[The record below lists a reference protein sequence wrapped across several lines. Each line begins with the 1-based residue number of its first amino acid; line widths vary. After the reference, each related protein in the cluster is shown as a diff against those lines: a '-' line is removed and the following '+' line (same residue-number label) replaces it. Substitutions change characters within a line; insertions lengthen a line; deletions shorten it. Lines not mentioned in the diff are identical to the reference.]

1 MLPYY
6 SDMAVTVLSQ
16 RIHRLPTALVN
27 RIAAGEVIQRPASV
41 VKELLENSLDAGASE
56 IKLDIKKG
64 GRLLISIQDNGHG
77 IHADDLPLA
86 LAQHATSKLISQ
98 TDLERIT
105 TLGFR
110 GEALSSIASV
120 SRLKLASRIAD
131 EEHANENHGWAIDV
145 TQGDAVSEQVPI
157 GMVVG
162 TSVEVRDLFFNTP
175 ARRKFLRTDNTEFFH
190 IREIVRRIALS
201 RYDVSFHLKHNN
213 KTILQCSGKQ
223 KNFAERAQTIF
234 GKTFLANSFELD
246 YERNG
251 LRLWGWF
258 GHPEI
263 ARNQVDQQYFYLNG
277 RVIRDKQVNH
287 AIRMATQDNLYTGKH
302 AVYVLFLEMDVSHVD
317 VNVHPAKH
325 EVRFH
330 QARDVHDFVFSAL
343 VQACDGRDV
352 REKNNQEQ
360 KPQEYN
366 GLGQEI
372 QEQGAQYF
380 STQNYDRNPDLQ
392 SSLKSTM
399 YATSSNKHWHKSSS
413 DSNNSLLIE
422 DRYLITQLQ
431 GETFLIDVP
440 LCQEIIVLSK
450 LENDYATGS
459 IRRRPLLVPLTMII
473 SIKDADFIESKA
485 PTFESFGLKLER
497 IAPDS
502 LLIREIP
509 LLLEYA
515 DIISLLSDI
524 IPLVKSG
531 NSSERIISMMS
542 RHVNDAGLIN
552 SDKQVLI
559 QLMAEVRSA
568 NADSSDANMP
578 WRTLDSESLS
588 NLMKRKN

>member
-1 MLPYY
+1 
-6 SDMAVTVLSQ
+6 MAVTVLSQ
-16 RIHRLPTALVN
+16 RIHKLSTALVN
-27 RIAAGEVIQRPASV
+27 QIAAGEVIQRPASV

-56 IKLDIKKG
+56 IKLDINKG
-64 GRLLISIQDNGHG
+64 GRLLISIQDNGQG
-77 IHADDLPLA
+77 IHPDDLPLA

-131 EEHANENHGWAIDV
+131 EEHGWVIDV
-145 TQGDAVSEQVPI
+145 TQGDAVSEQVPV

-190 IREIVRRIALS
+190 IREIVRRVALS

-213 KTILQCSGKQ
+213 KTIFQCSAKQ
-223 KNFAERAQTIF
+223 KNFAERAQAIF
-234 GKTFLANSFELD
+234 GKTFLSNSFELD

-287 AIRMATQDNLYTGKH
+287 AIRMATQDHLYTGKH

-343 VQACDGRDV
+343 VQACNGRD
-352 REKNNQEQ
+352 NQEQ
-360 KPQEYN
+360 M
-366 GLGQEI
+366 I

-380 STQNYDRNPDLQ
+380 STQNYDRNFDSQ

-399 YATSSNKHWHKSSS
+399 YATSSNKHWDKSSS
-413 DSNNSLLIE
+413 DSNDFLLVE
-422 DRYLITQLQ
+422 DRYLITQLK

-450 LENDYATGS
+450 LENDYATGG
-459 IRRRPLLVPLTMII
+459 IRRRPLLVPLTMIV
-473 SIKDADFIESKA
+473 SIRDADFIESRA
-485 PTFESFGLKLER
+485 PAFERFGLKLDR
-497 IAPDS
+497 ITPDS
-502 LLIREIP
+502 LLVREIP

-515 DIISLLSDI
+515 DIISLLSDM

-531 NSSERIISMMS
+531 NSSEEIISMMS

-568 NADSSDANMP
+568 NPDSSLVVKVTHGAKNMAF
-578 WRTLDSESLS
+578 RSLDSGSLS
-588 NLMKRKN
+588 DLLKRKN